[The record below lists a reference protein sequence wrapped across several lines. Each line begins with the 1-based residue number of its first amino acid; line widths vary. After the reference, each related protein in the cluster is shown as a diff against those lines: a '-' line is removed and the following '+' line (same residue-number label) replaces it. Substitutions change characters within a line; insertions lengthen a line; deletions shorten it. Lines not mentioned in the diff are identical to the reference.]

1 MRKIELSPRSWRA
14 ISMAAGLAGLLMAS
28 ACSGDDGAAGR
39 AGPAGEAGAGT
50 SCTVTSNADGS
61 ATISCDDGTSVNL
74 PAGTVGDAGTGCTVT
89 DNGDGTKT
97 ISCGDGTS
105 VTVSNGDAGTPGNPG
120 NPGLGQGQT
129 PGLEITTTL
138 TPPANGTEYAAN
150 EKIVVKYELK
160 DQFGNPLTPADF
172 SQLRLMMSGPRDP
185 LKSKTAVKLMKST
198 NDRSDAHHHYVDL
211 ITTTNTNLVVQ
222 GNVLTYTMEPITD
235 EEAGTYTIGLWAVV
249 KAHPEDQTFDIKYA
263 QIKTATVEPD
273 TVKSTTGT
281 GCDSCHKG
289 AANGKYYMHHIDP
302 GFSPYGNPSI
312 DSAPLDTCRTCH
324 NMDGYAGVQYCASD
338 GSKPTR
344 DPGSNPATY
353 TCADN
358 TPWNPAATDAY
369 ISDAIVRRVH
379 GVHMG
384 EELLSPYNTT
394 APWGDFE
401 MYTEL
406 AFPKDPRNCTTCHQ
420 DDAWNTKPS
429 RFACGACHDSIDW
442 TDAGKLKPPRVYGKL
457 HDKLKNSNGCTSSA
471 ECVTDY
477 GTGSTCSTSTGIC
490 THDCTVDNAGNTA
503 CSTEYSLGAKC
514 GATSKSC
521 ERQEHGGGAQPDDTG
536 CTTCHKASS
545 GNDNITAAHLIADQA
560 PIYTV
565 DVSMTPPG
573 NNSYYVAGEA
583 PVVTVVIKQGGTA
596 IDHNTV
602 MQSNSDFSSS
612 YLFVNGPRARR
623 IPQLTSAAR
632 ADVESAAGPWD
643 LSTATDLQIKV
654 GDTSLTIATDTTVKK
669 AGATADDVAT
679 WLNGN
684 SSFSGVA
691 FAAVNGNAVEI
702 MARPSPR
709 QMNLEVVTSSVGTII
724 GLTNGV
730 YSAHAGSSSY
740 AANPIY
746 KHTVAADDD
755 PKVTWSTGDIKYK
768 LDDVANAEPGTYTL
782 WVRTGPSPR
791 AWTLKNFQVG
801 TGTEEKKIATNCSDC
816 HLMYP
821 QGSQIHGNYDWN
833 ADLCGSCH
841 DYRRA
846 ANDRTSASDP
856 VDGWGAW
863 AASGRSNMGYG
874 AAPISRRV
882 HGMHFAKYV
891 DHPEE
896 IHGSS
901 STKKA
906 DIPLVIFPQ
915 DVRNCQKCH
924 SENPSWSEK
933 PSRVACLACHDG
945 DDAKAH
951 GQLMTADPTPL
962 DPWNG
967 DEKESCP
974 VCHEDGAD
982 FSVANMHN
990 ITNPYKPPYPR

>member
-28 ACSGDDGAAGR
+28 ACSGDDGARGA
-39 AGPAGEAGAGT
+39 AGPSGEAGAGT

-61 ATISCDDGTSVNL
+61 ATISCDDGTSATV

-97 ISCGDGTS
+97 ITCGNNT
-105 VTVSNGDAGTPGNPG
+105 VTISDGDAGTPGNPG
-120 NPGLGQGQT
+120 NPGLAEGQT
-129 PGLEITTTL
+129 PGLDLVATVTA
-138 TPPANGTEYAAN
+138 PANGTHYVAGD
-150 EKIVVKYELK
+150 KIVVKYELK
-160 DQFGNPLTPADF
+160 DKFGNPVTPDYF
-172 SQLRLMMSGPRDP
+172 STLALYMSGPLDP
-185 LKSKTAVKLMKST
+185 LKTVTAVKLLNT
-198 NDRSDAHHHYVDL
+198 TADRTQSVHHYVNL
-211 ITTTNTNLVVQ
+211 LTTTNTNLVVN
-222 GNVLTYTMEPITD
+222 GNVITYTMEAITNED
-235 EEAGTYTIGLWAVV
+235 PGTYTIGLRATA
-249 KAHPEDQTFDIKYA
+249 KDYPLDQKYILNDV
-263 QIKTATVEPD
+263 QILTATAEPKIVE
-273 TVKSTTGT
+273 G

-289 AANGKYYMHHIDP
+289 AANGQYYMHHVDP
-302 GFSPYGNPSI
+302 GSSGVGSPAI
-312 DSAPLDTCRTCH
+312 DSAPIDTCKNCH
-324 NMDGYAGVQYCASD
+324 NNEGYAAVRHCAD

-344 DPGSNPATY
+344 DPGSSPATY

-358 TPWNPAATDAY
+358 SAWSATATDAY
-369 ISDAIVRRVH
+369 ISDAIYRRVH

-384 EELLSPYNTT
+384 EELLSPFNTNPT
-394 APWGDFE
+394 WGDFE
-401 MYTEL
+401 AYLEL
-406 AFPKDPRNCTTCHQ
+406 AFPKDVRNCTTCHQ
-420 DDAWNTKPS
+420 DDAWKNKPS
-429 RFACGACHDSIDW
+429 RAACGACHDSIDW
-442 TDAGKLKPPRVYGKL
+442 VDGGKLKPPRSLGKL
-457 HDKLKNSNGCTSSA
+457 S
-471 ECVTDY
+471 
-477 GTGSTCSTSTGIC
+477 
-490 THDCTVDNAGNTA
+490 GNTA
-503 CSTEYSLGAKC
+503 CTADAGCIAQYGNYAKC
-514 GATSKSC
+514 NTTSGSC
-521 ERQEHGGGAQPDDTG
+521 EIQVHGGGSQTDDTG

-545 GNDNITAAHLIADQA
+545 GNENITDAHLIADQA
-560 PIYTV
+560 PKYTV
-565 DVSMTPPG
+565 DVTMTAPG
-573 NNSYYVAGEA
+573 NGTYYVAGEA

-596 IDHNTV
+596 IDHTTV
-602 MQSNSDFSSS
+602 VQTNSDFSSS

-632 ADVESAAGPWD
+632 ADVESSAGPWD
-643 LSTATDLQIKV
+643 LSAATDLQIKV
-654 GDTSLTIATDTTVKK
+654 GDTSLTIATDSTVKK
-669 AGATADDVAT
+669 AGATAAEVAT

-684 SSFSGVA
+684 ASFKGVA
-691 FAAVNGNAVEI
+691 FAAVNGSAVEI

-709 QMNLEVVTSSVGTII
+709 QMNLEVVTSTVGTAL

-746 KHTVAADDD
+746 QHTVATDDD
-755 PKVTWSTGDIKYK
+755 PKATWTTGNITYK
-768 LDDVANAEPGTYTL
+768 LDDVANAEPGTYSL

-791 AWTLKNFQVG
+791 AWKLVNFQVG
-801 TGTEEKKIATNCSDC
+801 TGTEEKKIATNCADC
-816 HLMYP
+816 HIMAP
-821 QGSQIHGNYDWN
+821 KGSQIHGNYDWN

-846 ANDRTSASDP
+846 ADDRTSASDP

-901 STKKA
+901 TTKQA

-933 PSRVACLACHDG
+933 PSRLACLACHDG

-990 ITNPYKPPYPR
+990 ITNPYKPPYQR